1 MEKRKLKIALSLA
14 VLIPCV
20 LYIAGIIAQFMINI
34 NAWKA
39 AGSDYSVSPGLP
51 SLELADV
58 FRSIFHF
65 PEGLIAIGVVV
76 VGIVL
81 ICIFGLRIG
90 WGQNGVTDS
99 DRNLTV
105 SSSGSYGTA
114 SFMSPKEASACFDV
128 TSAKKTEQDI
138 LGMLPDGQILTL
150 PKNTRLNSNLAV
162 CGSSGTGKSRSISR
176 NLVLQAVKR
185 GESLILTDP
194 KSELYESMS
203 EYLRDNGY
211 TVKVFNL
218 IEMDHSDSWNSL
230 NEVGSSELMAQTFAD
245 IVLQNTSGDS
255 KDAFWYNAELNLLK
269 ALVLYVALEMP
280 PEQRN
285 LATVY
290 DLLYTQ
296 TEKGL
301 SDIMASISHEHVNQY
316 TGELLPPSPAAAP
329 YAIFKQS
336 SDTVRTSVIIGL
348 GSKLAVLQ
356 AQQVR
361 NITSYNEIDLELP
374 GKQKCAYF
382 CIVSDQDSTF
392 DFLASLF
399 LSFCF
404 IKLVRYADHNCEG
417 GKLPVPVHILGEEL
431 TACGTIPDLS
441 RRLSVIRSR
450 NISMSCVFQNLAG
463 LQNRYPQNLWQEI
476 IGNCDAQLFLGCT
489 DQLTAEFISARTG
502 LASVAV
508 SSKSKQLGTWRISN
522 YTPEFRETSGVGKR
536 PVLTPDEVLRLP
548 LDQALIIIRGKKVL
562 QVDKMDYSKH
572 PEAKYLRSCKASA
585 HVPEWRRLEEEAA
598 KIPQPAPK
606 PAPAAKKPAKRKA
619 TKPASPT
626 DKSPKE
632 APAPKSAGTP
642 EGIITTDKDSILS

>member
-1 MEKRKLKIALSLA
+1 MKT
-14 VLIPCV
+14 
-20 LYIAGIIAQFMINI
+20 
-34 NAWKA
+34 
-39 AGSDYSVSPGLP
+39 
-51 SLELADV
+51 
-58 FRSIFHF
+58 RSF
-65 PEGLIAIGVVV
+65 
-76 VGIVL
+76 
-81 ICIFGLRIG
+81 CMNRI
-90 WGQNGVTDS
+90 
-99 DRNLTV
+99 
-105 SSSGSYGTA
+105 
-114 SFMSPKEASACFDV
+114 
-128 TSAKKTEQDI
+128 
-138 LGMLPDGQILTL
+138 
-150 PKNTRLNSNLAV
+150 
-162 CGSSGTGKSRSISR
+162 
-176 NLVLQAVKR
+176 LQATVR
-185 GESLILTDP
+185 GENGAGESLIICDP
-194 KSELYESMS
+194 KSELYEKSS
-203 EYLRDNGY
+203 EFLRSRGY
-211 TVKVFNL
+211 CVKVFNL
-218 IEMDHSDSWNSL
+218 VSPENSDSWCCL
-230 NEVGSSELMAQTFAD
+230 AEVEGQELMAQLFVD
-245 IVLQNTSGDS
+245 VIIKNTTNNGKSDHFW
-255 KDAFWYNAELNLLK
+255 DACEMNLLK
-269 ALVLYVALEMP
+269 ALVLYVDQGYAEENRNIGEVYRLLTLNGESQLDTLLEAL
-280 PEQRN
+280 
-285 LATVY
+285 
-290 DLLYTQ
+290 
-296 TEKGL
+296 
-301 SDIMASISHEHVNQY
+301 
-316 TGELLPPSPAAAP
+316 PSTHPAKAP
-329 YAIFKQS
+329 YSLFKQA
-336 SDTVRTSVIIGL
+336 SDTVRSGVIIGL
-348 GSKLAVLQ
+348 GSRLQ
-356 AQQVR
+356 VFQSELIKK
-361 NITSYNEIDLELP
+361 ITAKNEIDLELP
-374 GKQKCAYF
+374 GQQPCAYF
-382 CIVSDQDSTF
+382 LVTSDQDSTF

-441 RRLSVIRSR
+441 RRLSVIRSQ

-598 KIPQPAPK
+598 KTPQPAPK

-632 APAPKSAGTP
+632 APAPKSAGNADALQEPPASPKPKRTSRKKKEAAAPEEPVSEEVPTETTVSADTAETLSIAEEPAVEPDVPAVEEVAAPAPIPSPPRRQPRPQRGEAPVLTIRNRDDVETAEDRDDVSRHPRQVVRSPCGSASTRSTFLPSRASPTP
-642 EGIITTDKDSILS
+642 KLTVVVVLPVPPF

>member
-1 MEKRKLKIALSLA
+1 MTMDNAGVCVYRDEKPA
-14 VLIPCV
+14 
-20 LYIAGIIAQFMINI
+20 
-34 NAWKA
+34 
-39 AGSDYSVSPGLP
+39 
-51 SLELADV
+51 
-58 FRSIFHF
+58 IFA
-65 PEGLIAIGVVV
+65 PEGYAGGRIVYPAFFSSREVKEM
-76 VGIVL
+76 GIDTTKIRSSRSTGIL
-81 ICIFGLRIG
+81 LAPSGIF
-90 WGQNGVTDS
+90 VTY
-99 DRNLTV
+99 N
-105 SSSGSYGTA
+105 SSSALMKWRYKSEMRVKA
-114 SFMSPKEASACFDV
+114 LIWSVICQQRLSPQFRHEDV
-128 TSAKKTEQDI
+128 HGLI
-138 LGMLPDGQILTL
+138 LGNSMDLAYQILTSTGGRKHDFFML
-150 PKNTRLNSNLAV
+150 DGSYEHFLYLTNDHQGEVILALL
-162 CGSSGTGKSRSISR
+162 CDPGKTAELDRILLQGLTARQPGLAIEHDGISPDGSP
-176 NLVLQAVKR
+176 VLFQ
-185 GESLILTDP
+185 
-194 KSELYESMS
+194 SELI
-203 EYLRDNGY
+203 
-211 TVKVFNL
+211 K
-218 IEMDHSDSWNSL
+218 
-230 NEVGSSELMAQTFAD
+230 
-245 IVLQNTSGDS
+245 
-255 KDAFWYNAELNLLK
+255 K
-269 ALVLYVALEMP
+269 
-280 PEQRN
+280 
-285 LATVY
+285 
-290 DLLYTQ
+290 
-296 TEKGL
+296 
-301 SDIMASISHEHVNQY
+301 
-316 TGELLPPSPAAAP
+316 
-329 YAIFKQS
+329 
-336 SDTVRTSVIIGL
+336 
-348 GSKLAVLQ
+348 
-356 AQQVR
+356 
-361 NITSYNEIDLELP
+361 ITAKNEIDLELP
-374 GKQKCAYF
+374 GQQPCAYF
-382 CIVSDQDSTF
+382 LVTSDQDSTF

-598 KIPQPAPK
+598 KTPQPTPK

>member
-1 MEKRKLKIALSLA
+1 MAYRLLSLTA
-14 VLIPCV
+14 ISGEFPTDQLNRLPGSPYYLESVITALKKDGLLRTYYRDKLRGYRLGPRAKATLLESRPDRFASYLTGNTDTNRLKCEIDRRLRLHRLAETYVTMDNAGVCV
-20 LYIAGIIAQFMINI
+20 YRDEKPA
-34 NAWKA
+34 
-39 AGSDYSVSPGLP
+39 
-51 SLELADV
+51 
-58 FRSIFHF
+58 IFA
-65 PEGLIAIGVVV
+65 PEGYAGGRIVYPAFFSSREVKEM
-76 VGIVL
+76 GIDTTKIRSSRSTGIL
-81 ICIFGLRIG
+81 LAPSGIF
-90 WGQNGVTDS
+90 VTY
-99 DRNLTV
+99 N
-105 SSSGSYGTA
+105 SSSALMKWRY
-114 SFMSPKEASACFDV
+114 
-128 TSAKKTEQDI
+128 
-138 LGMLPDGQILTL
+138 
-150 PKNTRLNSNLAV
+150 
-162 CGSSGTGKSRSISR
+162 
-176 NLVLQAVKR
+176 
-185 GESLILTDP
+185 
-194 KSELYESMS
+194 KSEM
-203 EYLRDNGY
+203 R
-211 TVKVFNL
+211 V
-218 IEMDHSDSWNSL
+218 
-230 NEVGSSELMAQTFAD
+230 
-245 IVLQNTSGDS
+245 
-255 KDAFWYNAELNLLK
+255 K
-269 ALVLYVALEMP
+269 AL
-280 PEQRN
+280 
-285 LATVY
+285 
-290 DLLYTQ
+290 
-296 TEKGL
+296 
-301 SDIMASISHEHVNQY
+301 IW
-316 TGELLPPSPAAAP
+316 
-329 YAIFKQS
+329 
-336 SDTVRTSVIIGL
+336 SVIC
-348 GSKLAVLQ
+348 
-356 AQQVR
+356 QQR
-361 NITSYNEIDLELP
+361 LSSQFRHLELP
-374 GKQKCAYF
+374 GQQPCAYF
-382 CIVSDQDSTF
+382 LVTSDQDSTF

-508 SSKSKQLGTWRISN
+508 SSQSKQLGTWRISN

-598 KIPQPAPK
+598 KTPQPTPK

>member
-1 MEKRKLKIALSLA
+1 MAYRLLSLTA
-14 VLIPCV
+14 ISGEFPTDQLNRLPGSPYYLESVVTALKKDGLLRTYYRDKLRGYRLGPRAKATLLESRPDRFASYLTGDTDTNRLKCEIDRRLRLHRLAETYVTMDNAGVCV
-20 LYIAGIIAQFMINI
+20 YRDEKPA
-34 NAWKA
+34 
-39 AGSDYSVSPGLP
+39 
-51 SLELADV
+51 
-58 FRSIFHF
+58 IFA
-65 PEGLIAIGVVV
+65 PEGYAG
-76 VGIVL
+76 GRIV
-81 ICIFGLRIG
+81 
-90 WGQNGVTDS
+90 
-99 DRNLTV
+99 
-105 SSSGSYGTA
+105 Y
-114 SFMSPKEASACFDV
+114 
-128 TSAKKTEQDI
+128 
-138 LGMLPDGQILTL
+138 
-150 PKNTRLNSNLAV
+150 
-162 CGSSGTGKSRSISR
+162 
-176 NLVLQAVKR
+176 
-185 GESLILTDP
+185 SL
-194 KSELYESMS
+194 
-203 EYLRDNGY
+203 
-211 TVKVFNL
+211 
-218 IEMDHSDSWNSL
+218 
-230 NEVGSSELMAQTFAD
+230 
-245 IVLQNTSGDS
+245 
-255 KDAFWYNAELNLLK
+255 
-269 ALVLYVALEMP
+269 
-280 PEQRN
+280 
-285 LATVY
+285 
-290 DLLYTQ
+290 
-296 TEKGL
+296 
-301 SDIMASISHEHVNQY
+301 
-316 TGELLPPSPAAAP
+316 
-329 YAIFKQS
+329 FKQA
-336 SDTVRTSVIIGL
+336 SDTVRSGVIIGL
-348 GSKLAVLQ
+348 GSRLQ
-356 AQQVR
+356 VFQSELIKK
-361 NITSYNEIDLELP
+361 ITAKNEIDLELP
-374 GKQKCAYF
+374 GQQPCAYF
-382 CIVSDQDSTF
+382 LVTSDQDSTF

-598 KIPQPAPK
+598 KTPQPAPK